1 MKIAIGC
8 DHAGVQLKKAI
19 IEYLQ
24 EDAYEIVDC
33 GTFSEESVDYP
44 DIAELV
50 AGEVLR
56 NNNTQGILIC
66 GTGIGISIAANKI
79 NGIRAALCHNSF
91 CARLAREHNDANILA
106 IGARITGVDLARD
119 IIKTF
124 LKSNFQ
130 AGRHL
135 RRVEKI
141 NRLEQK
147 SCERG

>member
-8 DHAGVQLKKAI
+8 DHAGVRLKRAI
-19 IEYLQ
+19 IEALQ
-24 EDAYEIVDC
+24 EDGHEMIDC

-44 DIAELV
+44 DIAEFV
-50 AGEVLR
+50 AGEVLK
-56 NNNTQGILIC
+56 NNIQGILIC

-79 NGIRAALCHNSF
+79 NGIRAALCQNSY

-119 IIKTF
+119 IVKTF
-124 LKSNFQ
+124 IKNDFQ